1 MAKSIEDL
9 LVVMG
14 ELYTDTVAFR
24 LKGDDYST
32 LEIISAPEGFVLPS
46 EKELRDKLSWAIESR
61 GLKLLRWKRDQLL
74 AESDW
79 RAGQDVPAM
88 SQEWKDYRQA
98 LRDLPSTSPNP
109 TWSQEEEDDMDEL
122 KNVTWPTK
130 PSS

>member
-1 MAKSIEDL
+1 ML
-9 LVVMG
+9 
-14 ELYTDTVAFR
+14 R
-24 LKGDDYST
+24 L
-32 LEIISAPEGFVLPS
+32 
-46 EKELRDKLSWAIESR
+46 
-61 GLKLLRWKRDQLL
+61 KRDQLL

-79 RAGQDVPAM
+79 RAGQDAPAM